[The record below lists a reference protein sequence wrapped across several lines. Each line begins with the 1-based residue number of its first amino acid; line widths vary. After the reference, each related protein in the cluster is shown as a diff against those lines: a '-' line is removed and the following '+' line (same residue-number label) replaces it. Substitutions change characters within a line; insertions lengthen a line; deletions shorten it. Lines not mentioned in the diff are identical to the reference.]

1 MALIPDVGLAEK
13 SRIKKSESRAP
24 RPSGWQRNTGPTI
37 RSISLPKKKLGLS
50 PKEVEIIQNLAL
62 GKTRAQVADHLSI
75 STHTLSTHL
84 ARSFRYLSA
93 VNVVDAVLKLQE
105 PLVDKTPGQ
114 SAQFAR
120 IRFEDGRLLLT
131 FELSVKLPV
140 KALADGLGS
149 AYEMQAVECS
159 RQ

>member
-1 MALIPDVGLAEK
+1 M
-13 SRIKKSESRAP
+13 
-24 RPSGWQRNTGPTI
+24 
-37 RSISLPKKKLGLS
+37 PKKKLGLS

-105 PLVDKTPGQ
+105 PLADKTPGQ

-140 KALADGLGS
+140 KTLADGLGS
-149 AYEMQAVECS
+149 TYEMQAVECS
-159 RQ
+159 R